1 MKSGNAHRC
10 RLLIGIVSIMAV
22 IASIPAVS
30 AADTAMA
37 TVKTAVN
44 QALKILADPKYKS
57 APESERAALLKLL
70 DSDFDF
76 SAMGRSSLG
85 PDWKQLNADQR
96 TRYEA
101 AFKGFMEAHYVKIIE
116 SYSGQK
122 IDFVKES
129 TTGPDQSEVLTNISS
144 PMLQTP
150 LDFNYMLRNQGGKW
164 KVYDMVI
171 AGASEVASYRDD
183 FTKAMHS
190 GGFDAVMKKLANP

>member
-1 MKSGNAHRC
+1 
-10 RLLIGIVSIMAV
+10 MAV